1 MQLLR
6 EGGKNSKKIYHN
18 IFGWSHLNAP
28 DVIQT
33 VNDSRTEECLLIY
46 TNLLIFLV
54 AIFLFSMD
62 TAADSPLLSGWSALA
77 VFVLLLAGFDRLAKF
92 VFGRRNTFT
101 AAEYFRAEKKLT
113 IAALCFFGAT
123 LYFCDAKYYL
133 AVLSFGNRLPAFVN
147 ISGLSLFLLYL
158 ALMWRIGRIN
168 YRQIFGRSY
177 SAIGFIVSNIK
188 ANLPIVL
195 PWVILSLLYDLAT
208 LVPSPPLH
216 ALLASEWGD
225 LLFFVVFLFFVLLFF
240 PPLVKR
246 LWGCKKLPDGPLKQH
261 LLQFCEKQGFSADL
275 YTWPLFEGQ
284 ALTAGVMGVVPGLRY
299 ILLTPAIIETMSLAE
314 LEAVMAH
321 EIGHVKKGHLLLYIL
336 LIGGF
341 SVFAGML
348 AEPLI
353 YLLLSRESFYAVM
366 AKGQISPETVITF
379 VGAVPLLL
387 FMLIYFRYIFGYF
400 IRNFERQAD
409 LHVFS
414 VIGSSGA
421 LISAFEKIAVLSGDI
436 RDQPSWHHFGIGER
450 VDYLERSEQNPELIE
465 RHNRKV
471 WSSLLCYI
479 VILVLAIGLAR
490 QIPTEQ
496 LARHYEESYAEAVLL
511 EKARQEPEKA
521 LWYRLL
527 GDLMVNRKMERKAF
541 DAYEKAFA
549 LEPANPEVMNNLA
562 WLILTSRDLSLRDPL
577 RALTLA
583 RTAAAIQP
591 KGYILDTLAMAY
603 WANDLVSE
611 AVISER
617 QAIFA
622 DPGQRKYYQMQIERF
637 IHQTYERALGS
648 PPGEKAPEDEKR

>member
-1 MQLLR
+1 M
-6 EGGKNSKKIYHN
+6 
-18 IFGWSHLNAP
+18 
-28 DVIQT
+28 
-33 VNDSRTEECLLIY
+33 IY

-62 TAADSPLLSGWSALA
+62 TAADSPMLSGWSALV
-77 VFVLLLAGFDRLAKF
+77 VFVLLLAGFDRLAKY
-92 VFGRRNTFT
+92 VFGRCKNFT
-101 AAEYFRAEKKLT
+101 SASYFRAEKKLT
-113 IAALCFFGAT
+113 IAALCFFLAT

-168 YRQIFGRSY
+168 YHQIFGRSY
-177 SAIGFIVSNIK
+177 SATGFIVSNIK

-195 PWVILSLLYDLAT
+195 PWVILSLLYDLAA
-208 LVPSPPLH
+208 LVPSPNLH

-225 LLFFVVFLFFVLLFF
+225 LVFFVVFLFFVLLFF

-246 LWGCKKLPDGPLKQH
+246 LWGCKKLPDGPLKRH

-275 YTWPLFEGQ
+275 YIWPLFEGQ
-284 ALTAGVMGVVPGLRY
+284 ALTAGVMGIVPGLRY

-353 YLLLSRESFYAVM
+353 YMLLSRESFYAVM

-379 VGAVPLLL
+379 AGAVPLLL

-414 VIGSSGA
+414 VIGSSQA

-450 VDYLERSEQNPELIE
+450 VEYLERCEQNPENIK
-465 RHNRKV
+465 RHDRKV
-471 WSSLLCYI
+471 RGSLLCYI
-479 VILVLAIGLAR
+479 VILVLAMGLAR

-496 LARHYEESYAEAVLL
+496 LARNYEESYAEAVLL

-521 LWYRLL
+521 LWHRLL
-527 GDLMVNRKMERKAF
+527 GDLMVNRKMEKRAYE
-541 DAYEKAFA
+541 AYEKALA
-549 LEPANPEVMNNLA
+549 LEPANPEIMNNLA
-562 WLILTSRDLSLRDPL
+562 WLILTSRDLSLRDPR

-583 RTAAAIQP
+583 RTAAAVQP

-603 WANDLVSE
+603 WANDFVNE
-611 AVISER
+611 AITSER

-622 DPGQRKYYQMQIERF
+622 DPGQRRYYQMQAERF
-637 IHQTYERALGS
+637 MRQTYKEAFEVL
-648 PPGEKAPEDEKR
+648 PGDNDSGEEKR